1 MRTLNVVAFFYFI
14 CSFSLLLNSNVNYR
28 VSSLFI
34 KKTIS
39 RIYRIAMYEI
49 TNPKT
54 KHMKRTWIRTKQNK
68 KKQYVYLYTKI
79 PPHKLLNK
87 GTKYKIIKRK
97 KMVKQRKE
105 IATMGNQ
112 VWFAIVVG
120 FFLLLFIVRSPSF
133 VYSQKLSV
141 LLYFFLFLVGYLF
154 CFIVCGHKCNA
165 KFVHFVVFRSIT
177 RRIHS
182 QWIIV
187 FNKNWFKIAFYH

>member
-1 MRTLNVVAFFYFI
+1 MLSLFFLHLFILSVVGFKQ
-14 CSFSLLLNSNVNYR
+14 LLVNYR
-28 VSSLFI
+28 VPSLFI

-39 RIYRIAMYEI
+39 RICRIAMYEI

-54 KHMKRTWIRTKQNK
+54 KHMKRTWIRTKRNK
-68 KKQYVYLYTKI
+68 KNRYVYLYAKI

-120 FFLLLFIVRSPSF
+120 FFTSVYRSLSFFCVFTKIVSIAVFFISRLMFVLF
-133 VYSQKLSV
+133 YCLWAQMQCKMCA
-141 LLYFFLFLVGYLF
+141 F
-154 CFIVCGHKCNA
+154 CGF
-165 KFVHFVVFRSIT
+165 SIYYAA
-177 RRIHS
+177 HPFAMDYCF
-182 QWIIV
+182 Q
-187 FNKNWFKIAFYH
+187 